1 MTKKD
6 LRATMDEA
14 DFHRFKKVKSDL
26 EADRNDEAIVELLD
40 LYQRVKNT
48 EEIQEKINELK

>member
-1 MTKKD
+1 MAKKD

-14 DFHRFKKVKSDL
+14 DFHRFKKVKSEL

-40 LYQRVKNT
+40 IYKQLKN
-48 EEIQEKINELK
+48 EEELRETINELR